1 MNKGKQF
8 EQDFQ
13 KSVPKGVYCLRLTD
27 SSPAGFGG
35 NDNMRFSIQSP
46 YDFILFN
53 GQMFALEL
61 KSTKQ
66 KSISFA
72 GSDPLI
78 KPHQI
83 KALTKAHKH
92 GVTAGLLLNFQ
103 AVATYFIPID
113 KFNAYTAT
121 VTRKSVPICDC
132 KVLGY
137 EIPIKKLRVNFRYDL
152 TRLLKGEY
160 NATNGHI

>member
-8 EQDFQ
+8 EHDFQ

-53 GQMFALEL
+53 EKMFALEL

-72 GSDPLI
+72 GSSPMT
-78 KPHQI
+78 KSHQI
-83 KALTKAHKH
+83 KALTTAHEH
-92 GVTAGLLLNFQ
+92 GIIAGFLFNFQ
-103 AVATYFIPID
+103 DTLTYFIPID
-113 KFNAYTAT
+113 NFNNYIAAT
-121 VTRKSVPICDC
+121 TRKSVPICDC
-132 KVLGY
+132 NTLGY
-137 EIPIKKLRVNFRYDL
+137 EIPTRKLKVNFRYDL
-152 TRLLKGEY
+152 TRLLKGEK
-160 NATNGHI
+160 

>member
-8 EQDFQ
+8 EHDFQ

-53 GQMFALEL
+53 GKMFALEL

-66 KSISFA
+66 NSISFA
-72 GSDPLI
+72 GSSPMI

-83 KALTKAHKH
+83 KALTKAHEH
-92 GVTAGLLLNFQ
+92 GIIAGFLFNFQ
-103 AVATYFIPID
+103 DTLTYFIPID
-113 KFNAYTAT
+113 NFNNYIAT
-121 VTRKSVPICDC
+121 TTRKSVPICDC
-132 KVLGY
+132 NTIGY
-137 EIPIKKLRVNFRYDL
+137 EMPMQKLKVNFRYDL
-152 TRLLKGEY
+152 TRLLKG
-160 NATNGHI
+160 

>member
-35 NDNMRFSIQSP
+35 NDNMRFSIKSP

-53 GQMFALEL
+53 GKMFALEL

-72 GSDPLI
+72 GSSPMI
-78 KPHQI
+78 KSHQI
-83 KALTKAHKH
+83 KALTKAHEH
-92 GVTAGLLLNFQ
+92 GIIAGFLFNFQ
-103 AVATYFIPID
+103 DTATYFIPID
-113 KFNAYTAT
+113 NFNNYIAT
-121 VTRKSVPICDC
+121 TTRKSVPICDC
-132 KVLGY
+132 KCLGY
-137 EIPIKKLRVNFRYDL
+137 EIPMRKLKVNFRYDL
-152 TRLLKGEY
+152 TRLLKG
-160 NATNGHI
+160 

>member
-72 GSDPLI
+72 GSGPLI

-83 KALTKAHKH
+83 KELTKAHKH

-103 AVATYFIPID
+103 EIATYFIPID
-113 KFNAYTAT
+113 KFNSYVAT
-121 VTRKSVPICDC
+121 TTRKSVPICVC
-132 KVLGY
+132 NELGY
-137 EIPIKKLRVNFRYDL
+137 EIPMKKLKVNFRYDL
-152 TRLLKGEY
+152 TRLLKGGKNEANEY
-160 NATNGHI
+160 V